1 MGVCVV
7 WCDIKNIYL
16 IFFYDHVSIPQ
27 TNKMPAVG
35 GKKSS
40 RSRSKGRKGGKG
52 RGRSRSGSRKRK

>member
-1 MGVCVV
+1 MC
-7 WCDIKNIYL
+7 CCIKNIYL

-35 GKKSS
+35 GKK
-40 RSRSKGRKGGKG
+40 RSQSKGRKGGKG